1 MTQPVDRLSA
11 SLQAI
16 LQALLPS
23 LYCYVQWEMRVA
35 SASPPSPPSLPGAP
49 SVFTTPAM
57 VTCVPLDPKVV
68 ALLPPAV
75 NIAMW
80 PGPSGALSLPAPGS
94 LVRVGF
100 INADPSKP
108 YIAGLDP
115 QVMPTVSVVGALKT
129 FVGAPPLTPVNV
141 AANAAALLLQ
151 LELLG

>member
-23 LYCYVQWEMRVA
+23 LYCYVQWEMRVQTA
-35 SASPPSPPSLPGAP
+35 TPPSPPGAPGAP
-49 SVFTTPAM
+49 AVFTTPAM

-68 ALLPPAV
+68 ALLPTSV

-80 PGPSGALSLPAPGS
+80 PGPSGALSVPAVGS

-100 INADPSKP
+100 VNADPSKP

-115 QVMPTVSVVGALKT
+115 NVMPAVSLVGALKT
-129 FVGAPPLTPVNV
+129 FSAGLNVGTLSGQALT
-141 AANAAALLLQ
+141 LLAQ